1 MSKSVSRKRR
11 EAILAEFPQ
20 HEQGEAQV
28 ELWLG
33 NPQKMRALALH
44 KKNVK
49 AANPKPGDTT
59 PDVGS
64 AHRLSVLKVL
74 QNQHGT
80 TYQRAGGKIT
90 YEDIETEI
98 AAITNADRRMNAWLD
113 YQEEFW
119 TKDHSLVVL
128 LADEFE
134 LDSDDIDAIFDA
146 AVTHRLT
153 QGS

>member
-1 MSKSVSRKRR
+1 MSKSVARKRR
-11 EAILAEFPQ
+11 EEILSEWPVHKQLEAITE
-20 HEQGEAQV
+20 EK
-28 ELWLG
+28 LG
-33 NPQKMRALALH
+33 NPSKAAALAGH
-44 KKNVK
+44 IKTVK
-49 AANPKPGDTT
+49 GNNPKAGSPP

-64 AHRLSVLKVL
+64 VHRLSVLKVL

-80 TYQRAGGKIT
+80 TYQRPGGNIT

-98 AAITNADRRMNAWLD
+98 AAISNPNNRRNAWLD
-113 YQEEFW
+113 YQEQYW

-128 LADEFE
+128 LADEFD

-146 AVTHRLT
+146 AVTHRLS